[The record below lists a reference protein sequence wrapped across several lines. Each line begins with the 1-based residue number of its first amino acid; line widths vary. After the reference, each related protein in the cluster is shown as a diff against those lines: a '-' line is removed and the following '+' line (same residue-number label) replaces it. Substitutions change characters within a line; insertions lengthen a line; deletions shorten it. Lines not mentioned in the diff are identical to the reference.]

1 MNKKDFELLIEKYKK
16 DECFDKVDEL
26 LEKQIII
33 FYSNLLKEKGVN
45 FIYRSRKWMLEDIII
60 NLSTEHVANFR
71 TFFELELEELSD
83 RLLFDELYTVYY
95 NMYDI
100 ENNNW

>member
-1 MNKKDFELLIEKYKK
+1 MNKKDFELLIEKYKM
-16 DECFDKVDEL
+16 DGSFDKVDEL

-33 FYSNLLKEKGVN
+33 FYSNLLRNKGVN
-45 FIYRSRKWMLEDIII
+45 FIYRSRKWMLDDIIVH
-60 NLSTEHVANFR
+60 LSVEHIANFR

-83 RLLFDELYTVYY
+83 RELFEELETIYE

-100 ENNNW
+100 ENNN

>member
-33 FYSNLLKEKGVN
+33 FYSNLLRNKGVN
-45 FIYRSRKWMLEDIII
+45 FIYRSRKWMLDDIIVH
-60 NLSTEHVANFR
+60 LSVEHIANFR

-83 RLLFDELYTVYY
+83 RELFEELETIYE

-100 ENNNW
+100 ENNN

>member
-16 DECFDKVDEL
+16 DERFDKVDEL
-26 LEKQIII
+26 LEKHIII
-33 FYSNLLKEKGVN
+33 FYSNLLRKKGVN
-45 FIYRSRKWMLEDIII
+45 FIYRSRKWMLDDIIVH
-60 NLSTEHVANFR
+60 LSVEHIANFR

-83 RLLFDELYTVYY
+83 RELFEELETIYE

-100 ENNNW
+100 EKNS